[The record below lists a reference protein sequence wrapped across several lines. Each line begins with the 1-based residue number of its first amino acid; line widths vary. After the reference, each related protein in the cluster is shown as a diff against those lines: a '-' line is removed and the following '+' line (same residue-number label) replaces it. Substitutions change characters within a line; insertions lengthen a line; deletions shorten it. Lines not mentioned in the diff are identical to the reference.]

1 MSGAMATPDG
11 WADIPDELSAAGITD
26 DLLVITELSFIKQLG
41 WYDLWIV
48 AVVSLIPCIPML
60 ILFEW
65 QRHRRTHFWPK
76 ARYQPGR
83 GLSSQFPGIGAWAM
97 GILRAPDEELMDVAG
112 LEGFVFMRLMRMGC
126 RLSLFGSVIAIPV
139 TWIFLSEGDGSLRFL
154 DWTVNVVV
162 DNDWKLWAAVCAV
175 WLVTLHTLY
184 DVIQECEAFVKL
196 RQQFLTKTEI
206 MEDDPQATYSV
217 MVERVPRE
225 CRADAALK
233 AYFEHLFP
241 GEVVCATI
249 ALADLGDL
257 EKVLA
262 ERRGVLD
269 ALEHLRLEE
278 EATGTAPQE
287 RLNLR
292 EGSYELVEAI
302 PWYEAKLA
310 RLDERRRDLAAEIH
324 KRSAEVE
331 REATGTFFD
340 RILATPQNLSTFGE
354 GGKEDPVAT
363 GEGEREALLS
373 RSVRRLD
380 PTIATKHKSATGF
393 VTFRSLRS
401 CSVAR
406 QAQLSPRPFC
416 MESCPQRPE
425 RKNLIWGNVP
435 TSKTGRLVR
444 HGFVSTVLVLLAM
457 NWSSLIQICTY
468 ISHEW
473 APKHIPTAPY
483 LVKLGYNIFSAYLP
497 IMLVQAVLALLPFL
511 YLGLAVF
518 YERFKFASEVQQVVY
533 RRYMLV
539 QWANIYLSLVSG
551 SIVTLVVGLVTNPLY
566 LLEQLAD
573 LMPEAAVYFIELIIM
588 KILLVLPFELSRIWP
603 WFRIEVVARLFRD
616 RLTERD
622 LTEGAFEPP
631 EFRYGF
637 QYPGKI
643 MVVTYALIFAGICP
657 LVYPFAL
664 LHFCCAYLV
673 YARQLLYVYVPK
685 YETGGAFFET
695 SIYTVLGSNLAG
707 CFTFFA
713 YLLLKEQYW
722 HAWAVLVPTVGALV
736 GWIFVSASYLHMNM
750 TASIE
755 IAVSADDSARS
766 PPAFD
771 QHWFRQPALD
781 PNPDRVAKV
790 EEPDDIHALKATPR
804 RGGFFSRFGFGGGSS
819 KE

>member
-1 MSGAMATPDG
+1 MTAAMATPAG
-11 WADIPDELSAAGITD
+11 WADLPSELSAATD
-26 DLLVITELSFIKQLG
+26 DILSGEISELSFIKSLG

-83 GLSSQFPGIGAWAM
+83 GLASQFPGIGYWAV
-97 GILRAPDEELMDVAG
+97 GILQAPDEELMAVAG

-126 RLSLFGSVIAIPV
+126 RLSLFGTLVSIPV
-139 TWIFLSEGDGSLRFL
+139 TWIFLSEGDGSWQFL

-162 DNDWKLWAAVCAV
+162 DNDWKLWAAVVAV
-175 WLVTLHTLY
+175 WLVTAHTLY
-184 DVIQECEAFVKL
+184 DCIQECEAFVRL

-206 MEDDPQATYSV
+206 VEDDPQATYSV

-233 AYFEHLFP
+233 AYFDHLFP

-249 ALADLGDL
+249 ALGDLGDL
-257 EKVLA
+257 EKVLGK
-262 ERRGVLD
+262 RRSMLD
-269 ALEHLRLEE
+269 TLEHLRLEE
-278 EATGTAPQE
+278 RATGLEPRE
-287 RLNLR
+287 RLKMR
-292 EGSYELVEAI
+292 EGSCELVDAI
-302 PWYEAKLA
+302 PFYEAKLT
-310 RLDERRRDLAAEIH
+310 RLDERRQNLAAEIH
-324 KRSAEVE
+324 KKSGEVE
-331 REATGTFFD
+331 RDATGTFFE

-354 GGKEDPVAT
+354 GGKEEVVT
-363 GEGEREALLS
+363 SGEGEREALLA

-380 PTIATKHKSATGF
+380 PTLATKHKSATGF
-393 VTFRSLRS
+393 VTFRSLRA

-416 MESCPQRPE
+416 MEPAPQRPE
-425 RKNLIWGNVP
+425 RKNLIWGNVS

-444 HGFVSTVLVLLAM
+444 HGFVSVVLVLAAM
-457 NWSSLIQICTY
+457 NWSSLISLCTLV
-468 ISHEW
+468 SQRW
-473 APKHIPTAPY
+473 APKHVTSAPF
-483 LVKLGYNIFSAYLP
+483 LVRYMYNIFAAYLP
-497 IMLVQAVLALLPFL
+497 IIMVQGVLALLPFL

-551 SIVTLVVGLVTNPLY
+551 SIVTLVVGLATNPLY
-566 LLEQLAD
+566 LLEELAD

-603 WFRIEVVARLFRD
+603 WFRIEVVARFYRN

-622 LTEGAFEPP
+622 LGAGAFEPP

-722 HAWAVLVPTVGALV
+722 HAWATLVPTVVALV
-736 GWIFVSASYLHMNM
+736 GWGFISASYLHMNM

-755 IAVSADDSARS
+755 IAVGANEAARG
-766 PPAFD
+766 PPTFD
-771 QHWFRQPALD
+771 QAWFRQPALD
-781 PNPDRVAKV
+781 PNPDRISKV
-790 EEPDDIHALKATPR
+790 EEPDDIHALKAPGPKR
-804 RGGFFSRFGFGGGSS
+804 RFFGFGSS
-819 KE
+819 KT

>member
-1 MSGAMATPDG
+1 MATPDG

-331 REATGTFFD
+331 RRRRARSSIGSSRRPRTSRPSARAARRTRWPRARASARRCCLAPCGGW
-340 RILATPQNLSTFGE
+340 ILP
-354 GGKEDPVAT
+354 
-363 GEGEREALLS
+363 S
-373 RSVRRLD
+373 RPNTSRRRASS
-380 PTIATKHKSATGF
+380 PSG
-393 VTFRSLRS
+393 LRS

-483 LVKLGYNIFSAYLP
+483 LVKLGYNIFSAYFP

-804 RGGFFSRFGFGGGSS
+804 RGGFLSRFGFGGR
-819 KE
+819 E

>member
-1 MSGAMATPDG
+1 MATPDG

-83 GLSSQFPGIGAWAM
+83 GLSSQFPGVGAWAM

-262 ERRGVLD
+262 ERRSVLD

-324 KRSAEVE
+324 KRIA
-331 REATGTFFD
+331 
-340 RILATPQNLSTFGE
+340 ST
-354 GGKEDPVAT
+354 
-363 GEGEREALLS
+363 
-373 RSVRRLD
+373 
-380 PTIATKHKSATGF
+380 
-393 VTFRSLRS
+393 
-401 CSVAR
+401 
-406 QAQLSPRPFC
+406 
-416 MESCPQRPE
+416 
-425 RKNLIWGNVP
+425 
-435 TSKTGRLVR
+435 
-444 HGFVSTVLVLLAM
+444 
-457 NWSSLIQICTY
+457 SS
-468 ISHEW
+468 
-473 APKHIPTAPY
+473 
-483 LVKLGYNIFSAYLP
+483 
-497 IMLVQAVLALLPFL
+497 
-511 YLGLAVF
+511 
-518 YERFKFASEVQQVVY
+518 
-533 RRYMLV
+533 
-539 QWANIYLSLVSG
+539 
-551 SIVTLVVGLVTNPLY
+551 
-566 LLEQLAD
+566 
-573 LMPEAAVYFIELIIM
+573 
-588 KILLVLPFELSRIWP
+588 
-603 WFRIEVVARLFRD
+603 
-616 RLTERD
+616 
-622 LTEGAFEPP
+622 
-631 EFRYGF
+631 
-637 QYPGKI
+637 
-643 MVVTYALIFAGICP
+643 
-657 LVYPFAL
+657 
-664 LHFCCAYLV
+664 
-673 YARQLLYVYVPK
+673 
-685 YETGGAFFET
+685 
-695 SIYTVLGSNLAG
+695 
-707 CFTFFA
+707 
-713 YLLLKEQYW
+713 
-722 HAWAVLVPTVGALV
+722 
-736 GWIFVSASYLHMNM
+736 
-750 TASIE
+750 
-755 IAVSADDSARS
+755 
-766 PPAFD
+766 
-771 QHWFRQPALD
+771 
-781 PNPDRVAKV
+781 
-790 EEPDDIHALKATPR
+790 
-804 RGGFFSRFGFGGGSS
+804 
-819 KE
+819 